1 MPVPLLTQRIAISSL
16 TDEVTLMFM
25 SLSKKIS
32 YSLICFTLV
41 FCSSGNADDIEI
53 YFSSGSTSGN
63 TGEAIRPNV
72 LFILDTSGSMSVSIP
87 EAGGQSRLNV
97 MKDAVKQVIN
107 DVEDI
112 NVGLMRYTSGSGGPV
127 LFPITYVE
135 EDVSNVVGETAAAGT
150 LSYETKITDGANDG
164 EENLTDNSV
173 TTAGTTL
180 EVFEINRQSAATTNT
195 VTGSDENQYNVTSDN
210 SDGYE
215 CVGTRNCG
223 RKLYSGEVNRSS
235 NNLNLRYHR
244 SSAAR
249 VIAVRFNAVSLTPN
263 TLIED
268 AFVDFRIKVRKYGTT
283 NAVIHGELAVDPLSL
298 SSSDYDIS
306 SRTKTSASVNWNGI
320 AGFFIDAKVTTPNIK
335 TIIQEIVSQGCTF
348 APSIT
353 PNTTGCNY
361 GGDDIVIFVTPTAG
375 NRVFRSRDDS
385 SSKSPKLRIAATTTT
400 TTTSLVDTHDDN
412 LVGLRFENIRIPK
425 GAVIQS
431 ASLVFTADATDTSN
445 TVWSIQAEDI
455 GDSPELVTTDSNLS
469 ARTKTSN
476 VAKWTVPDWT
486 NGVSVETSD
495 THSSNKLINVLQEVV
510 DRDDWCGGNAISLF
524 FTEATNQGTSLRKME
539 SQEGSS
545 SAGAK
550 LKYSFASG
558 STGCYAA
565 SESAQVGVEQDDAE
579 QSGTVVNITDIDLDL
594 GVDTVGVRFQGVD
607 VPNGAVITE
616 ATLSFYA
623 KSTSTGSAS
632 FSIKA
637 ELADSA
643 VQFSNAASDIT
654 GRTLT
659 PDTDK
664 INWVPDDWDVGGE
677 LHTTSDIKTLV
688 KSLVDRTGWVSGGNM
703 VFVLEPGTGA
713 RIAESINSDP
723 ARGPRLNII
732 YEDTADTVT
741 KSVRE
746 KLLEVIDNLPASGPT
761 PIQETMHEAALYWR
775 GEDIRWGKSRA
786 YSSSARLSH
795 PASYCKKNAEGQ
807 LDCRG
812 AKVSDTALSPDSD
825 IYGVQNPYY
834 CPENSNLNN
843 YYCRYRQIAGTPT
856 YISPFSSE
864 LTCQNNY
871 QVLLTDGQANSGSTT
886 SQGYI
891 RSLMNDASSCLAN
904 NSTIKQGNDIAHS
917 YETSEKCIVDLMK
930 FLKENDQSTSTVG
943 TNLSN
948 DQTVSTYTI
957 GFDLGTSS
965 GALANIQFLKDM
977 ANAGTGEFFEA
988 TTAGS
993 LVDVFTSILTDVKS
1007 DPTSFVSPSLATNA
1021 FNRLL
1026 SRDEVYFGLFTP
1038 SLDKSWLGN
1047 VKKYNICID
1056 SSSGCSL
1063 GTFLDAT
1070 GVAAIDNS
1078 NDKFKETAKSIWS
1091 DVVDGRDTTRGGSGA
1106 EINDHT
1112 NTILYTEVN
1121 DIGTA
1126 SSTTALSNTGFNL
1139 TSTNWADSN
1148 HDALRAAVCTTLST
1162 SAGSDCEDRMLWL
1175 LGKRIVADADN
1186 DINTTTRW
1194 STNDVLHSSPAV
1206 ITYGGEDDD
1215 NDGIASEPEDSDGQI
1230 STFFDKI
1237 LFGTNDGAL
1246 HMVNGF
1252 DGKEDW
1258 RFVPSEF
1265 WTQQQTMFTNPEGSH
1280 VYGLDLTPTLFI
1292 ADNDRDGAIETADAD
1307 FVYAYMG
1314 SRRGGKSLYALNL
1327 TDDITTK
1334 TDTLAPKLMWH
1345 LKGGVTSGFSRMG
1358 YAWSQPKVAKIATS
1372 TGSTSALIFGGGY
1385 DTALDNASVFDPADN
1400 GGNDFLGNAIYI
1412 VDPLD
1417 GSLFLSISG
1426 TGSGADIIIPDM
1438 HYSIPSSVTL
1448 ADSNGDGLQDRI
1460 YVGDTG
1466 GQMWRIDLGSDII
1479 QTGGLLAVASCVAPC
1494 TKTVVGKLASISDG
1508 SDSAQERRFFEAPS
1522 VVQVRDEFY
1531 AATGESDYDYV
1542 MIGSGYTAH
1551 PLNTLVNDRFY
1562 AFRDRYISGML
1573 DADNDHISEVVDG
1586 YADGSGAGI
1595 DNSNLFDAT
1604 LSVLN
1609 TLDATKQADG
1619 WYYDFTTAGEVGEKV
1634 LSSATSVA
1642 GGVTFTTFKP
1652 GAATVTNPC
1661 EGTLGGATA
1670 YNFNI
1675 LSANAFLNW
1684 DTTNT
1689 NINIT
1694 DRKLA
1699 LGGGIPS
1706 DVVPVFTK
1714 EGVVGIVGI
1723 EGGASQLG
1731 VLSGLP
1737 RFRTYYYEGG

>member
-1 MPVPLLTQRIAISSL
+1 
-16 TDEVTLMFM
+16 MFR
-25 SLSKKIS
+25 SISKKLS
-32 YSLICFTLV
+32 YSLICATLV
-41 FCSSGNADDIEI
+41 FCSSGYADDIEI

-72 LFILDTSGSMSVSIP
+72 LFILDTSGSMGASIP

-112 NVGLMRYTSGSGGPV
+112 NVGLMRYTSSSGGPV

-135 EDVSNVVGETAAAGT
+135 EDVSGIVSEAAATGT
-150 LSYETKITDGANDG
+150 LSYETQINDGGNDG

-173 TTAGTTL
+173 TLAGTAL
-180 EVFEINRQSAATTNT
+180 DVFEVNRQNASTTNT
-195 VTGSDENQYNVTSDN
+195 VTGSNENQYDVTSGD

-215 CVGTRNCG
+215 CTGGGNCTKSFTAG
-223 RKLYSGEVNRSS
+223 EISRSSSTLDLRYVSSTKIRKL
-235 NNLNLRYHR
+235 
-244 SSAAR
+244 
-249 VIAVRFNAVSLTPN
+249 AVRFNDVDLTPN
-263 TLIED
+263 TLIEE
-268 AFVDFRIKVRKYGTT
+268 ARVDFRIIDKKTGTT
-283 NAVIHGELAVDPLSL
+283 HAVITGELAVDPPGL
-298 SSSDYDIS
+298 SSSDFDIS
-306 SRTKTSASVNWNGI
+306 SRTETSASVNWNGI
-320 AGFFIDAKVTTPNIK
+320 AAANKHAKVTTPDIK
-335 TIIQEIVSQGCTF
+335 TIIQEIVSQGCANPPAI
-348 APSIT
+348 APD
-353 PNTTGCNY
+353 TTGCTY
-361 GGDDIVIFVTPTAG
+361 GGDDIVIFVEPTTG
-375 NRVFRSRDDS
+375 RRKFKSRNDS
-385 SSKSPKLRIAATTTT
+385 SSKSPKLRISATTSTTTT
-400 TTTSLVDTHDDN
+400 TTVATHDDN
-412 LVGLRFENIRIPK
+412 LVGFRFENIRIPK
-425 GAVIQS
+425 DAVIES
-431 ASLVFTADATDTSN
+431 ASIVFVPDESDTSN

-455 GDSPELVTTDSNLS
+455 GDSPEFVSTDSNLS
-469 ARTKTSN
+469 VRIKTSA
-476 VAKWTVPDWT
+476 VAKWTVPDWS
-486 NGVSVETSD
+486 NGTAVETTN
-495 THSSNKLINVLQEVV
+495 THSSNKLKSVLQEVV
-510 DRDDWCGGNAISLF
+510 NRGDWCGGNALSLF
-524 FTEATNQGTSLRKME
+524 VTAATNQGSSLRKIE

-545 SAGAK
+545 SAGPK
-550 LKYSFASG
+550 LKYSFTSG

-607 VPNGAVITE
+607 VPNGAVITA

-623 KSTSTGSAS
+623 KSTSTGAAS

-637 ELADSA
+637 ELQDSA
-643 VQFSNAASDIT
+643 VQFSNAPSDIT

-659 PDTDK
+659 ADANK
-664 INWVPDDWDVGGE
+664 ITWVPDDWDVGGE
-677 LHTTSDIKTLV
+677 LHSTADISTLV

-703 VFVLEPGTGA
+703 VFVIEPGSGSRA
-713 RIAESINSDP
+713 AESINSDP
-723 ARGPRLNII
+723 ARGPRLNIT
-732 YEDTADTVT
+732 YEDTADTFT
-741 KSVRE
+741 KTVRE
-746 KLLEVIDNLPASGPT
+746 RLIEIVDDLPASGNT

-786 YSSSARLSH
+786 FSSSARLSH
-795 PASYCKKNAEGQ
+795 PASYCKENADGT

-812 AKVSDTALSPDSD
+812 ATVSNTGLSPDSD
-825 IYGVQNPYY
+825 IYGVQNPSG
-834 CPENSNLNN
+834 CPENTNLND
-843 YYCRYRQIAGTPT
+843 YDCRTRQIAGTPT
-856 YISPFSSE
+856 YISPFSSA

-891 RSLMNDASSCLAN
+891 RSLMNGASSCLAN
-904 NSTIKQGNDIAHS
+904 NSTIKQGTDIAHS
-917 YETSEKCIVDLMK
+917 YGTSEKCTVDLMK

-1038 SLDKSWLGN
+1038 SLNKSWLGN

-1070 GVAAIDNS
+1070 GAAAIDTS

-1091 DVVDGRDTTRGGSGA
+1091 DVVDGRDTTKGGSGA

-1112 NTILYTEVN
+1112 STILYTEVN

-1126 SSTTALSNTGFNL
+1126 SSTTPLSNTGFKL
-1139 TSTNWADSN
+1139 TSTTWADSN
-1148 HDALRAAVCTTLST
+1148 HDVLRAAVCTTLST
-1162 SAGSDCEDRMLWL
+1162 TAGSDCEDRMLWL

-1215 NDGIASEPEDSDGQI
+1215 NDGIGSEPEDSDGQV

-1265 WTQQQTMFTNPEGSH
+1265 WTQQQTMFTNPEGTH
-1280 VYGLDLTPTLFI
+1280 VYGLDLTPTLYI
-1292 ADNDRDGAIETADAD
+1292 TDNDSDGAIETADSD

-1345 LKGGVTSGFSRMG
+1345 LKGGITSGFSRMG
-1358 YAWSQPKVAKIATS
+1358 YTWSQPKVAKIATT
-1372 TGSTSALIFGGGY
+1372 TGSANVLIFGGGY
-1385 DTALDNASVFDPADN
+1385 DTALDNASVFAPADN

-1438 HYSIPSSVTL
+1438 HYSIPSSVSL
-1448 ADSNGDGLQDRI
+1448 VDSNGDGIQDRI

-1466 GQMWRIDLGSDII
+1466 GQLWRIDLGSDII

-1494 TKTVVGKLASISDG
+1494 TKTVIGKLASISDG

-1522 VVQVRDEFY
+1522 VVQVRDELY

-1573 DADNDHISEVVDG
+1573 DADNDHISEVADG

-1684 DTTNT
+1684 DITNT
-1689 NINIT
+1689 DINIA